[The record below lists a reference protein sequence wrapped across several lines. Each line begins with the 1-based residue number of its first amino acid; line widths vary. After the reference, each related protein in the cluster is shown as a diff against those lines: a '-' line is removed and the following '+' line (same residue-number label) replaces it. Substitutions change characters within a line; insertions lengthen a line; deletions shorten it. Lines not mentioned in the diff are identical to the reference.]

1 MPRTGNQCRAT
12 AGHSGVQPEFPGIRT
27 GSFGDLA
34 GTEVEDCLARLE
46 AVLEALDHD
55 NVRLEQAL
63 SLYEEEVQ
71 LVRSAERIIATA
83 RERVQAVQGQQRGE

>member
-1 MPRTGNQCRAT
+1 
-12 AGHSGVQPEFPGIRT
+12 
-27 GSFGDLA
+27 
-34 GTEVEDCLARLE
+34 LARLE